1 MTRRGYTAFM
11 WKQIVEKCI
20 DGGGVAMVATRHPG
34 PAQRS
39 LRSYSLRHPEVMQGR
54 RLRTRI
60 EDGKLLVWAEP
71 VVPMRVSPAPVPKL
85 PRPARLAQPMRLVGR
100 RAFE

>member
-1 MTRRGYTAFM
+1 MTRRGYTTFM

-20 DGGGVAMVATRHPG
+20 DGGEVAMVATRHPG
-34 PAQRS
+34 PAQKA
-39 LRSYSLRHPEVMQGR
+39 LRGYSLRHPEAMQGR

-60 EDGKLLVWAEP
+60 EDGRLLVWAEP
-71 VVPMRVSPAPVPKL
+71 VRVSAPAPVPKL